1 VLRLAQ
7 STLLRSTYTLLA
19 IRDGIESDRRP
30 VLVCPLPSGALP
42 RATATAYT
50 RPLSLGSQSDRRHDV
65 RDGWLLRVR
74 GSDPQHA
81 DGVPSPKCVLLLI
94 IACSLVT
101 LAGHS
106 CLSFVL
112 RL

>member
-30 VLVCPLPSGALP
+30 VLVCPLPPGALP

-50 RPLSLGSQSDRRHDV
+50 RSLSLWV
-65 RDGWLLRVR
+65 LRVIDVTMSGMAGFSEFAAVTR
-74 GSDPQHA
+74 NTQTVYLAQSA
-81 DGVPSPKCVLLLI
+81 CLSI

-101 LAGHS
+101 LTGHS